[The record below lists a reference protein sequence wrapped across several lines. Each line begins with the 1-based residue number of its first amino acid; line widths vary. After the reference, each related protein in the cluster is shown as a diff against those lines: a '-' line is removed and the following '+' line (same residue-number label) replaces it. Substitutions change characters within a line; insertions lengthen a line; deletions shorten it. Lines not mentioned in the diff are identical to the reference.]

1 MLLDGKV
8 CLITGSGGGLG
19 RAASILFARE
29 GGKIVVTDMDE
40 EGGRETV
47 RLVEEAG
54 GEAAFLPGD
63 VSDDDQVRALFDQ
76 AVEHFGRL
84 DVSYHNAGI
93 MHPDDTSP
101 VETPLEIWQKTIDI
115 NLKGVF
121 LCCRYAIPKLVE
133 SGGGSIINVAS
144 FVALMGAANPQIAY
158 SASKGGVLSMTRE
171 MAVQYAPQ
179 GIRANALCPGPVR
192 TPLLEPLLKDDERRE
207 NRLNHIPLGRFAE
220 PEDIA
225 KAALF
230 LASDLSSYMTG
241 TEFVVDGGITAA
253 YVTPESDTDR

>member
-1 MLLDGKV
+1 MALLDGKV

-19 RAASILFARE
+19 RAASLLFAAE
-29 GGKIVVTDMDE
+29 GGTIVVNDLDGTAGE
-40 EGGRETV
+40 ETV
-47 RLVEEAG
+47 SLVEEAG
-54 GEAAFLPGD
+54 GEAAFFAGD
-63 VSDDDQVRALFDQ
+63 VADDGSVRELFDR
-76 AVEHFGRL
+76 AVERFGRL

-93 MHPDDTSP
+93 MHPDDVGPEDTSLD
-101 VETPLEIWQKTIDI
+101 VWQKTIDI

-121 LCCRYAIPKLVE
+121 LCCRHAIPKLRD

-158 SASKGGVLSMTRE
+158 TASKGGVLSMTRE
-171 MAVQYAPQ
+171 IAVQHARQ

-192 TPLLEPLLKDDERRE
+192 TPLLEPMLRDDERRE
-207 NRLNHIPLGRFAE
+207 NRLNHIPLYRFAE
-220 PEDIA
+220 PDDIA

-241 TEFVVDGGITAA
+241 TSLVVDGGITAA
-253 YVTPESDTDR
+253 YLTKGP

>member
-1 MLLDGKV
+1 LLLDGKV

-29 GGKIVVTDMDE
+29 GGKILVTDMDE
-40 EGGRETV
+40 AGGRETV
-47 RLVEEAG
+47 RLVAEVG
-54 GEAAFLPGD
+54 GEAVFLPGD

-76 AVEHFGRL
+76 AVERFGRL

-101 VETPLEIWQKTIDI
+101 VDTPLEVWQKTIDI

-133 SGGGSIINVAS
+133 FGGGSIINVAS

-253 YVTPESDTDR
+253 YLTKGP